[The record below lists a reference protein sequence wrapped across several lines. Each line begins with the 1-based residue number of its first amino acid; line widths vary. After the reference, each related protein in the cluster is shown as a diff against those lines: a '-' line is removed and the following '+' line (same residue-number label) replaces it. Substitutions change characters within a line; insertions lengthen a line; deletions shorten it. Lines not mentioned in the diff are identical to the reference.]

1 MFTEGVDFTTL
12 SHGFPVFSSPP
23 PLLAFFLFPP
33 LFACFSLLPT
43 SIYTGII
50 RRHFA
55 FSSLFLGL
63 AVATPVIFL
72 KIIIVFTNPFSPLGC
87 LPEFLFLPPTL
98 LLSPN
103 SLFLF
108 SPLLPFSR
116 QRSLVVK

>member
-23 PLLAFFLFPP
+23 PSLVFFLFPP
-33 LFACFSLLPT
+33 LFACFSLLST

-55 FSSLFLGL
+55 FSSLFLDL

-87 LPEFLFLPPTL
+87 RPEFLFLPPPSSSLLTL
-98 LLSPN
+98 S
-103 SLFLF
+103 F
-108 SPLLPFSR
+108 SFLPFYL
-116 QRSLVVK
+116 SLDSDLWL